1 MRAFTRWMAGAA
13 VVMVAAGCSGE
24 GMGEGGIGPTGP
36 LFVGNTASVTV
47 SCPTQMET
55 GTSGTCNAF
64 GYDSNGTY
72 TNSNE
77 SSWSSSNTSVA
88 TVSSAGAIS
97 AVGTGTATI
106 SAVIDGITGSTSV
119 SVVASTLTA
128 SISGPS
134 SVKPNTTCYWWA
146 TASGGTSPYSYSWS
160 GGSNGSASGAD
171 YFATSPSSGTFYV
184 TVTVT
189 DANGGTKFVSK
200 TVTVS
205 SSAMICPV

>member
-1 MRAFTRWMAGAA
+1 MRAFARRLAGAA
-13 VVMVAAGCSGE
+13 VVMVAAGCSGD
-24 GMGEGGIGPTGP
+24 GTDAGISPTGP
-36 LFVGNTASVTV
+36 LFVGNTTTVTV

-64 GYDSNGTY
+64 GYDGNGTY

-88 TVSSAGAIS
+88 TVTSTGGIS

-106 SAVIDGITGSTSV
+106 SAVIDGISGGTGVT
-119 SVVASTLTA
+119 VVASTLTA
-128 SISGPS
+128 TIGGPG
-134 SVKPNTTCYWWA
+134 SVRPNTNCYWWA
-146 TASGGTSPYSYSWS
+146 NASGGTSPYSYSWT
-160 GGSNGSASGAD
+160 GGSNGNAAGAD
-171 YFATSPSSGTFYV
+171 YFARSPGSGSFQV

-200 TVTVS
+200 NVSVS
-205 SSAMICPV
+205 SNAPMCML